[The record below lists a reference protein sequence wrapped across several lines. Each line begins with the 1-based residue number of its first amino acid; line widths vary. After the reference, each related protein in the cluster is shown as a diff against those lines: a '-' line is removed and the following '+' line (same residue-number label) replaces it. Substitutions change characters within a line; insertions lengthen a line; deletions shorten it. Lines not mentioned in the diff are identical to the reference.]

1 MDALR
6 PLAGVRI
13 VDFCWI
19 LAGPLGTRLLAN
31 FGAEV
36 IRIESRTRMDSLRGP
51 MESTPAGELTGVH
64 YLHHDVDA
72 GGKRSITV
80 DTTTER
86 GRELIREL
94 IDTADVVA
102 NNFRPGALERMGFG
116 YEELRRTNPKII
128 LLNMP
133 GNGHRGPWSDV
144 GTLGNLVMA
153 ASGMNSLTGFP
164 GRPPHGVGVAYPD
177 FTSPYLLALTI
188 AAALRERSRTGRG
201 QQLHLSQLSAT
212 ISLLGVEWM
221 QFATSGIAPT
231 HRANRDL
238 NYCPHGVYPTR
249 GDDEWCAI
257 TVQGA
262 AQWRAF
268 CAAVEDSNLATD
280 RRFATHEA
288 RKQHEDEL
296 DAIIAAWTAAR
307 DRWELAESLQARGI
321 AAAAVENLRDVLE
334 VDPQLEDHFH
344 HVTDPSKPDAD
355 MLIDGEAIRFV
366 GVDRQLAQAPVLGEH
381 NEDVLRGIVGLSRE
395 EFDALVVEGVIN

>member
-1 MDALR
+1 
-6 PLAGVRI
+6 
-13 VDFCWI
+13 
-19 LAGPLGTRLLAN
+19 
-31 FGAEV
+31 
-36 IRIESRTRMDSLRGP
+36 
-51 MESTPAGELTGVH
+51 
-64 YLHHDVDA
+64 
-72 GGKRSITV
+72 
-80 DTTTER
+80 
-86 GRELIREL
+86 
-94 IDTADVVA
+94 
-102 NNFRPGALERMGFG
+102 MGFG